1 MIRINL
7 LGAPKPK
14 AKRTGP
20 AMPVLPSEG
29 PSPVLMFVIAIGI
42 AIMATVYMGHGFDAE
57 SQKIQQQIKKEESD
71 ALRLAA
77 IKQRYELRQKEAA
90 EYENRIKV
98 IDDLRANQSGPVNLL
113 DTVGATVNNT
123 DQVWLSTMNDAGS
136 EIDVQGIALSADAV
150 ANLMTNLAKSGYFKT
165 IEIKET
171 YQDEGV
177 KNMQAFNF
185 ILICLKQQAEKP
197 GKQAGK
203 S

>member
-20 AMPVLPSEG
+20 AITVLPSEG
-29 PSPVLMFVIAIGI
+29 PNPVLLFVIAIS
-42 AIMATVYMGHGFDAE
+42 MAMVASLYIGHGYDVE
-57 SQKIQQQIKKEESD
+57 SQKIQQQIKKEEAD

-77 IKQRYELRQKEAA
+77 IKSRFEERQKEAA
-90 EYENRIKV
+90 EYQNRVKV

-113 DTVGATVNNT
+113 DTVGTTINAT
-123 DQVWLSTMNDAGS
+123 DEVWLSSMSDAGT
-136 EIDVQGIALSADAV
+136 EINVQGIALSANAV
-150 ANLMTNLAKSGYFKT
+150 ANLMTNLTKSGYFKT
-165 IEIKET
+165 VEIKET

-185 ILICLKQQAEKP
+185 ILVCQKLIAKP
-197 GKQAGK
+197 VTPAGK